1 MDEGLKEERKKR
13 WSRGKMLAAGPTVT
27 QCNGRGRREGWTME
41 KLTGLSCLRSDTY
54 RKVTVWGEMV
64 KWAA

>member
-1 MDEGLKEERKKR
+1 
-13 WSRGKMLAAGPTVT
+13 
-27 QCNGRGRREGWTME
+27 ME